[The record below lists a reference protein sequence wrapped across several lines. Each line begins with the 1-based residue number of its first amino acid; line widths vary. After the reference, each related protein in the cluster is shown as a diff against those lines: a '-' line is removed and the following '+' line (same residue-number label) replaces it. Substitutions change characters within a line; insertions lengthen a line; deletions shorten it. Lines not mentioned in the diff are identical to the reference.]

1 MINMIKYKIYTT
13 SVLRSKTPL
22 DEDLIYASGIEQGLI
37 TGKELTWGY
46 KRIIDKIKKGDLNE
60 W

>member
-22 DEDLIYASGIEQGLI
+22 DEDEIYASGIEQGLI
-37 TGKELTWGY
+37 TGKEFTWGY
-46 KRIIDKIKKGDLNE
+46 KRIIEKRD
-60 W
+60 